1 MRKRL
6 LLLGVLGVF
15 MTLAVAGA
23 ALVSLESVSATNRE
37 LARVTRALHY
47 HQHAD
52 MMHDALRADVARAQL
67 AGRNTPGYSA
77 SGVARE
83 TRLHASRFRSDLR
96 ALERIRLPHRLEA
109 TLDGLRDD
117 QELYVVSAEELVES
131 ALSSHSAFNQDALV
145 AQVSNQAA
153 YRSLIGPLEHATGQ
167 LMKTAGSAKR
177 AAAEETSDAIRVI
190 SLSTVA
196 ALAGWVALVVWHN
209 HSMRNLQG
217 ALVRE
222 AEQRSAA
229 ELLQRSLLPTH
240 LPEVPGVALAAR
252 TVPGSADQQ
261 VGGDWY
267 DVLTLPTG
275 EVCLVVGDVVGHD
288 LPAAAMMGQV
298 RNALRAYA
306 LEDPSPTTILGRVN
320 RAACLLDAAD
330 LTTCVCVVL
339 DPDTMTV
346 RWSSA
351 GHPPPLAL
359 SSAGRGRLLDG
370 EPGPPLGVAP
380 GAHYQQH
387 ETRLRPGQNL
397 LLYTDGLVER
407 RGATIDDGLSALQ
420 QVVVPQGTP
429 QEMCDGVIAALPND
443 SSLRDDVTCLLLHV
457 QPQPPVRAAS
467 AGEQTSA
474 WETSG

>member
-23 ALVSLESVSATNRE
+23 ALVSLQSVGDTNRE
-37 LARVTRALHY
+37 LARVTRALHF

-67 AGRNTPGYSA
+67 AERNVPGYSA
-77 SGVARE
+77 SKVRRE
-83 TRLHASRFRSDLR
+83 TELHASTFRRDLR
-96 ALERIRLPHRLEA
+96 ALEGIRLPHRLDK
-109 TLDGLRDD
+109 TLAGLRDD
-117 QELYVVSAEELVES
+117 QELYVDSAEELVDS
-131 ALSSHSAFNQDALV
+131 ALSPHRAFSQQALV
-145 AQVSNQAA
+145 AQVTYEATYQ
-153 YRSLIGPLEHATGQ
+153 SLIPTLKHATDQ
-167 LMKTAGSAKR
+167 LMHTAERAKL
-177 AAAEETSDAIRVI
+177 AAAEETSDAVRVI

-196 ALAGWVALVVWHN
+196 ALSGWVALVAWHN
-209 HSMRNLQG
+209 RSMRNLQG
-217 ALVRE
+217 ALLRE

-267 DVLTLPTG
+267 DVLTLPSG

-288 LPAAAMMGQV
+288 LPAAALMGQV

-306 LEDPSPTTILGRVN
+306 LEDPSPSTILGRVN
-320 RAACLLDAAD
+320 RAACLLDASD
-330 LTTCVCVVL
+330 LVTCICVVL
-339 DPDTMTV
+339 DPETMTV

-370 EPGPPLGVAP
+370 EPGPPLGVEP
-380 GAHYQQH
+380 GADYQQH
-387 ETRLRPGQNL
+387 EARLRPGQNL

-407 RGATIDDGLSALQ
+407 RGANIDDGLTALQ
-420 QVVVPQGTP
+420 QVVVPQSTP
-429 QEMCDGVIAALPND
+429 QDMCDRVIAALPND
-443 SSLRDDVTCLLLHV
+443 TSRRDDVTCLLLHV
-457 QPQPPVRAAS
+457 ETQHPVRTAAV
-467 AGEQTSA
+467 GQTSA
-474 WETSG
+474 WETLG

>member
-23 ALVSLESVSATNRE
+23 ALVSLQSVSATNRE
-37 LARVTRALHY
+37 LARVTRALHF

-67 AGRNTPGYSA
+67 VDRRAPGYVA
-77 SGVARE
+77 SDV
-83 TRLHASRFRSDLR
+83 RSDTELHVR
-96 ALERIRLPHRLEA
+96 QFRDDLEA
-109 TLDGLRDD
+109 LADLHLPRRLSATLEGLR
-117 QELYVVSAEELVES
+117 QEQEAYIRSAQGLVDS
-131 ALSSHSAFNQDALV
+131 ALSGRRGTLTEQASYE
-145 AQVSNQAA
+145 AA
-153 YRSLIGPLEHATGQ
+153 YQSLIPTLGHGTDQ
-167 LMKTAGSAKR
+167 LMKSARDAKR
-177 AAAEETSDAIRVI
+177 AAAAETSDAMRVI

-196 ALAGWVALVVWHN
+196 ALAGWVALVAWHN
-209 HSMRNLQG
+209 RSMRNLQA
-217 ALVRE
+217 ALLRE

-288 LPAAAMMGQV
+288 LPAAALMGQV

-320 RAACLLDAAD
+320 RAACLLDASD
-330 LTTCVCVVL
+330 LTTCICVVL
-339 DPDTMTV
+339 DPATMTV

-359 SSAGRGRLLDG
+359 SSTGRGRLLDG
-370 EPGPPLGVAP
+370 EPGPPLGVDP
-380 GAHYQQH
+380 GARYPQH

-407 RGATIDDGLSALQ
+407 RGATIDDGLSALR
-420 QVVVPQGTP
+420 QVVVPRSNP
-429 QEMCDGVIAALPND
+429 QEMCDRVIAALPND
-443 SSLRDDVTCLLLHV
+443 TSHRDDVTCLLLHV
-457 QPQPPVRAAS
+457 EPQHPVRAA
-467 AGEQTSA
+467 AVGQTSA
-474 WETSG
+474 WETLG